1 MLFDVGGGATTESV
15 YEALTLISQMDRVKG
30 ILVNLYGGIVKTTTV
45 ASAFIKAYDDNL
57 IDLPVFARL
66 RGAESDKAK
75 EMLKDSKLNYMIQ
88 LKKQSMQQ

>member
-1 MLFDVGGGATTESV
+1 
-15 YEALTLISQMDRVKG
+15 KG

-45 ASAFIKAYDDNL
+45 ASAFIKAYDDKL

-75 EMLKDSKLNYMIQ
+75 EMLKDSRTELYDTVEEAINAAVMGV
-88 LKKQSMQQ
+88 KK